1 MRFNPLSDSALEE
14 ANLLPAGEYSFTITS
29 ASEKVSSKGNDMLV
43 IELEVYDTN
52 GKARKV
58 TDYLVEAMQ
67 FKLKHFA
74 SAVGVLRS
82 YDAGTL
88 AAAELGGLSGRCT
101 IQIEPAKGE
110 FKAKNSVKDYIKR
123 KVESADK
130 TAPTTAPV
138 AARPSVRPITEDDLG
153 VPF

>member
-1 MRFNPLSDSALEE
+1 MRFSPLSDSAIEE
-14 ANLLPAGEYSFTITS
+14 ANLLPVGEYSFNIIS
-29 ASEKVSSKGNDMLV
+29 ASEKINSKGNDMLV
-43 IELEVYDTN
+43 IELEVYDNN
-52 GKARKV
+52 GKGRKV

-88 AAAELGGLSGRCT
+88 SAAELGGLAGRCM

-110 FKAKNSVKDYIKR
+110 FKAKNCVKDYIKR
-123 KVESADK
+123 QVECADK
-130 TAPTTAPV
+130 TAPSTAQV
-138 AARPSVRPITEDDLG
+138 AATPSVVRSDATDEP
-153 VPF
+153 PF